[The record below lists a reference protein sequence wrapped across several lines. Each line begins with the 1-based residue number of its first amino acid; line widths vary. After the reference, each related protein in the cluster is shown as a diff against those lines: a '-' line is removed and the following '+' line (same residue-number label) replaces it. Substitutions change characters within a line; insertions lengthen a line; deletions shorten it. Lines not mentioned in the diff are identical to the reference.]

1 MHVVIDFDVLY
12 HLAAVSLESAVEI
25 VQIDAGE
32 FARRGVKELR
42 REVFRQAIVISLLF
56 PARDDVVAVFAD
68 HAIEF
73 GNLVGAVLQIRVH
86 GDHHVALRAVE
97 AAMERRRL
105 AVVAS
110 KFDSLHMRRLSR
122 QAFDDAP

>member
-42 REVFRQAIVISLLF
+42 REVFRQATN
-56 PARDDVVAVFAD
+56 PM
-68 HAIEF
+68 
-73 GNLVGAVLQIRVH
+73 GAVN
-86 GDHHVALRAVE
+86 
-97 AAMERRRL
+97 
-105 AVVAS
+105 
-110 KFDSLHMRRLSR
+110 SLPMSLTT
-122 QAFDDAP
+122 AK